1 MPAREWK
8 LRSFITAIM
17 VITTLITVL
26 LVGIAVL
33 LLRLPVIERENQ
45 REAQLHADEYAAHV
59 RFMLGALE
67 SRLEVLA
74 RTHNR
79 LPDAQFEALLEQMAQ
94 GTPGIQALYLVT
106 RSGMVIAAGLS
117 RSAEAQR
124 RDILGSDLSATP
136 LFRSA
141 LEVRERRWSDL
152 HLSALSGHVTVGL
165 AMPAGTGHV
174 LIAEVPLGAVLDT
187 VRMLAREQAPQLWVL
202 DSRGEVL
209 IETGD
214 GPRRGRANLSGL
226 PIFQAGA
233 PDPARIEFAGRHYHA
248 GVAHSDALE
257 WRFVTLVPAGREN
270 PRIRNTVLAVAMA
283 FGIAILASFL
293 LSPLWARQL
302 AAPLDRIVRQAR
314 DTALGVDSRWPRGRI
329 AELNTLTSDLET
341 MAGVMREREQRFS
354 AIFNSSPSPMVVT
367 EHAPR
372 HVCSDTNAAWCA
384 LFGWPRDAVIGAS
397 GDEVDMWPSTAE
409 RDALFARAAR
419 EPVREEI
426 WLKRADGR
434 SVLCRVSTRRF
445 EAGGREM
452 IVWSIEDVT
461 SMRQMERE
469 LRTLNTELEARVAHR
484 TEALATSN
492 RSLQHALDE
501 LERTQHELVRSEKM
515 AALGSLVAGVAHE
528 LNTPIGNALMAVST
542 LHGQAGEFRTSMQA
556 GLRRTDLDALLAS
569 VDQASE
575 ISQRNLER
583 AAELVTS
590 FKQVAV
596 DQASSQRRRFSLAEV
611 VDEIALTL
619 LPSIK
624 RTPYVLDTD
633 IPADIELDSYPG
645 PLGQAL
651 ANMINNALLHA
662 FDERDHGRILIAA
675 RRKAENMIGLSVSDD
690 GKGIPAEDL
699 DRIFDPFFTT
709 RMGQG
714 GTGLGLHIAYNAV
727 QNVLGGTIS
736 VRSVMGIGTH
746 FEIHL
751 PPVAPVP
758 AAAA

>member
-1 MPAREWK
+1 M
-8 LRSFITAIM
+8 
-17 VITTLITVL
+17 
-26 LVGIAVL
+26 
-33 LLRLPVIERENQ
+33 
-45 REAQLHADEYAAHV
+45 
-59 RFMLGALE
+59 
-67 SRLEVLA
+67 
-74 RTHNR
+74 
-79 LPDAQFEALLEQMAQ
+79 
-94 GTPGIQALYLVT
+94 
-106 RSGMVIAAGLS
+106 
-117 RSAEAQR
+117 
-124 RDILGSDLSATP
+124 
-136 LFRSA
+136 
-141 LEVRERRWSDL
+141 WS
-152 HLSALSGHVTVGL
+152 
-165 AMPAGTGHV
+165 
-174 LIAEVPLGAVLDT
+174 
-187 VRMLAREQAPQLWVL
+187 
-202 DSRGEVL
+202 
-209 IETGD
+209 
-214 GPRRGRANLSGL
+214 
-226 PIFQAGA
+226 
-233 PDPARIEFAGRHYHA
+233 
-248 GVAHSDALE
+248 
-257 WRFVTLVPAGREN
+257 
-270 PRIRNTVLAVAMA
+270 
-283 FGIAILASFL
+283 
-293 LSPLWARQL
+293 
-302 AAPLDRIVRQAR
+302 
-314 DTALGVDSRWPRGRI
+314 
-329 AELNTLTSDLET
+329 
-341 MAGVMREREQRFS
+341 
-354 AIFNSSPSPMVVT
+354 
-367 EHAPR
+367 
-372 HVCSDTNAAWCA
+372 
-384 LFGWPRDAVIGAS
+384 
-397 GDEVDMWPSTAE
+397 STAE

-675 RRKAENMIGLSVSDD
+675 RRDAEDMIGLSVSDD

-699 DRIFDPFFTT
+699 DRIFDPFFMT